1 MTTSGLSG
9 KTVSGSRPGPTTQ
22 PTRDR
27 PGPSGIAAPDGARRT
42 DPVPDPGATEA
53 IAERYR
59 DLRYEDL
66 PADVVLLAKQCLIDW
81 LGVSLAGC
89 REPVS
94 AILATEMLDQGAHPQ
109 ATIIG
114 RSPRVSAYQAAMANG
129 TAAHALDYDD
139 VLETMLGHPS
149 APIYA
154 AVLALGEAE
163 RRSGRACLT
172 AFVAGVEIA
181 SRLGR
186 LVTPSHYE
194 LGFHTTGTIGTL
206 GAAGACAH
214 LLGLDAHAWRTAL
227 GIAGT
232 QAAGLKAVF
241 GTMSKPFHAG
251 KAAANGLLAASL
263 ARRGMTSS
271 PGIIEAE
278 RGFAST
284 MSAGLPPHS
293 LAECRGGT
301 FDIRGMLFK
310 HHASC
315 YHTHSAIEGALALRD
330 QGLDPAAVE
339 RVELRIKP
347 GLLGTCAI
355 PEPTTGLEG
364 KFSLRFT
371 TALALITG
379 DASEASFTDVMVA
392 RPDLMGLRD
401 RVELVVDESLTDE
414 FAIPMTTRTRA
425 GRELTVCVNAGVP
438 ARTAELE
445 RQSLRLESKFRS
457 LATPAIGHHQSARI
471 LEIVANLESADS
483 VDCLFEALRL
493 PAQ

>member
-181 SRLGR
+181 SRPGR

-206 GAAGACAH
+206 GAAGAA
-214 LLGLDAHAWRTAL
+214 RTCSASTL
-227 GIAGT
+227 TRGGPRS
-232 QAAGLKAVF
+232 GSRVPRPP
-241 GTMSKPFHAG
+241 GSRP
-251 KAAANGLLAASL
+251 SL
-263 ARRGMTSS
+263 APCPS
-271 PGIIEAE
+271 P
-278 RGFAST
+278 ST
-284 MSAGLPPHS
+284 RARPRPTDCSPPHWPV
-293 LAECRGGT
+293 
-301 FDIRGMLFK
+301 
-310 HHASC
+310 
-315 YHTHSAIEGALALRD
+315 GA
-330 QGLDPAAVE
+330 
-339 RVELRIKP
+339 
-347 GLLGTCAI
+347 
-355 PEPTTGLEG
+355 
-364 KFSLRFT
+364 
-371 TALALITG
+371 
-379 DASEASFTDVMVA
+379 
-392 RPDLMGLRD
+392 
-401 RVELVVDESLTDE
+401 
-414 FAIPMTTRTRA
+414 
-425 GRELTVCVNAGVP
+425 
-438 ARTAELE
+438 
-445 RQSLRLESKFRS
+445 
-457 LATPAIGHHQSARI
+457 
-471 LEIVANLESADS
+471 
-483 VDCLFEALRL
+483 
-493 PAQ
+493 